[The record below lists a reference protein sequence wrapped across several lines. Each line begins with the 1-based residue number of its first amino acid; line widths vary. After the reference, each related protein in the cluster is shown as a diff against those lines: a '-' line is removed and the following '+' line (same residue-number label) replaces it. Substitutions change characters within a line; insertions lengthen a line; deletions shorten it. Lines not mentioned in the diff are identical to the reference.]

1 MRSNVLAS
9 SGTFITFVNSAL
21 LGAFV
26 ALVVVPAMSAYRR
39 VLERA
44 AVAILSLYVLAALVG
59 LGVLLGGLIVVEWP
73 RVF

>member
-1 MRSNVLAS
+1 VL
-9 SGTFITFVNSAL
+9 GL
-21 LGAFV
+21 CAFV
-26 ALVVVPAMSAYRR
+26 VLVVVPAMSAYRR

-59 LGVLLGGLIVVEWP
+59 VGVLLGGLIVVEWP